1 MAVAYQRES
10 LVTGTGDRPI
20 HSSKKFL
27 PSWSLPPLTPASVH
41 QRPRPLSAMGK
52 KEKKTGKGRLDKYYY
67 LAKEQGYRSRAAF
80 KLVQLN
86 KKYNF
91 LAKSKVLI
99 DLCAAPGGWLQVAA
113 KAMPVS
119 SLIVGVDLVPIK
131 PISNCITFAEDITSD
146 NCRAKLRQHLKTWK
160 ADTYGPF
167 ASWESLWTDFVLVFC
182 MMGLRMS
189 GRPGYKMHIHRPCWS

>member
-1 MAVAYQRES
+1 MPKTQ
-10 LVTGTGDRPI
+10 
-20 HSSKKFL
+20 
-27 PSWSLPPLTPASVH
+27 
-41 QRPRPLSAMGK
+41 
-52 KEKKTGKGRLDKYYY
+52 KKTGKGRLDKYYH

-113 KAMPVS
+113 KFMPVQ

-131 PISNCITFAEDITSD
+131 SIANVITFAEDISSEK
-146 NCRAKLRQHLKTWK
+146 CRAQLRQHLKTWK
-160 ADTYGPF
+160 ADTYD
-167 ASWESLWTDFVLVFC
+167 LWSMCANLVYC
-182 MMGLRMS
+182 MTELRTLELRGCRMLI
-189 GRPGYKMHIHRPCWS
+189 RKLYWY